1 MTVGYV
7 KDFKFSPTKN
17 PQPAGVGA
25 FKKEHTSAGKIP
37 HVLSASKGGR
47 AKTGKGC

>member
-7 KDFKFSPTKN
+7 KDFKFSPPKN
-17 PQPAGVGA
+17 PPPASAGA
-25 FKKEHTSAGKIP
+25 LKKQHTSAGKIP

-47 AKTGKGC
+47 AKMGKGC